1 MLLLTFFKNNF
12 ESLNKLSSEIPE
24 KLETI
29 TWKHCQ
35 MKIHERENCNWI
47 EIVIKRL

>member
-1 MLLLTFFKNNF
+1 MLLLTFFKSNF
-12 ESLNKLSSEIPE
+12 ESLNKLSSQIPE

-35 MKIHERENCNWI
+35 MSKSTKEKIAI
-47 EIVIKRL
+47 GLKL